1 MRMRGVMALA
11 AAVAIVVGACSSN
24 GASTAPSS
32 TAAASA
38 RGHRGRQR
46 RGERGGVGGRSLPT
60 ELGSTQG
67 QTINVLA
74 WPGYVENG
82 STDKT
87 VDWVTDFQT
96 ADRLH
101 RQSPDLRHVG

>member
-1 MRMRGVMALA
+1 MRMRGVTALA
-11 AAVAIVVGACSSN
+11 ATAAIVVGACSSN

-32 TAAASA
+32 TAAGSAAATAAASA
-38 RGHRGRQR
+38 APSTAAGP
-46 RGERGGVGGRSLPT
+46 SLPT

-87 VDWVTDFQT
+87 VDWVT
-96 ADRLH
+96 
-101 RQSPDLRHVG
+101 S